1 MSEPN
6 AALAGQFRI
15 GGDLTVNRLGFG
27 AMRITGEGI
36 WGEPADMEEARRT
49 LRRLRDLGVNFVDTA
64 ESYGP
69 EVSERLI
76 AEELYPYEGF
86 VIATKAGLQRPGPN
100 HWVQDGRPEVLRRG
114 LLSSLKRLK
123 LERIDLWQLHRI
135 DPKVPRE
142 QQFEAIAG
150 FIKEGLVRH
159 VGLSQ
164 VSVEE
169 IKAAEAHFPVATIQ
183 NRYNLLDRAAEEAL
197 DYCEANAIGF
207 IPWAPLASGRI
218 GTQQPALLAEI
229 ARRHG
234 AMPGQIA
241 LAWMLRRSPVILPI
255 PGTGKVAH
263 LEENVAAAAIRLTDE
278 DVAELELA

>member
-6 AALAGQFRI
+6 AALAGEFSI

-27 AMRITGEGI
+27 AMRITGDGI
-36 WGEPADMEEARRT
+36 WGEPRDVEEARRT
-49 LRRLRDLGVNFVDTA
+49 LRRLRALGVNFVDTA

-100 HWVQDGRPEVLRRG
+100 HWTQDGRPEVLRRG
-114 LLSSLKRLK
+114 LLSSLERLK
-123 LERIDLWQLHRI
+123 LDRIDLWQLHRI
-135 DPKVPRE
+135 DSKVPRE
-142 QQFEAIAG
+142 RQFEAIAG
-150 FIKEGLVRH
+150 FVEEGLVRH
-159 VGLSQ
+159 VGLSE

-169 IKAAEAHFPVATIQ
+169 IKAAEAYFPVATIQ
-183 NRYNLLDRAAEEAL
+183 NRYNLFDRASEEEL
-197 DYCEANAIGF
+197 EYCEANNIGF

-218 GTQQPALLAEI
+218 GDQPALAAV

-234 AMPGQIA
+234 ATAGQIA
-241 LAWMLRRSPVILPI
+241 LAWMLKRSPVILPI

-263 LEENVAAAAIRLTDE
+263 LEENVAAAAIVLSDE
-278 DVAELELA
+278 DVAELEAA